1 MAETFKVGANAR
13 ELLRYTQRAT
23 RIVTDDISRSDA
35 RKIIQ
40 KVAALE
46 DVRDIQKVCGTAVHA
61 LDTRDREGFSKS
73 TFRLYG
79 EGIRLTARQIL
90 LDAHAANNVNFQTDY
105 DKRVEKIGAVVDGC
119 SLLLEY
125 LTICTE
131 EGIISAKKAGI
142 WTKKVTDVKY
152 PAMKWLTSE
161 RGRAE
166 KLRAE
171 AERKR
176 LTEQAAA
183 LKAVLCP
190 GPYSHSGLPLC
201 IGGAVCLSDAAIWW
215 LRSPNTNN
223 NNNVWNVNTD
233 GSNNNNWYNNSYGV
247 RPALMEPCDE

>member
-161 RGRAE
+161 R
-166 KLRAE
+166 RAE

-183 LKAVLCP
+183 LKAVLYP
-190 GPYSHSGLPLC
+190 
-201 IGGAVCLSDAAIWW
+201 
-215 LRSPNTNN
+215 
-223 NNNVWNVNTD
+223 
-233 GSNNNNWYNNSYGV
+233 
-247 RPALMEPCDE
+247 EP